1 MGKGC
6 GGCLEVSHQATN
18 VVDAA
23 VTWDKVAWQC
33 CREVVLPV
41 IPLVLLGS
49 LRSLK
54 YAVAYD
60 SFPSVL
66 WYNVHGLIVAS

>member
-1 MGKGC
+1 MGEGC
-6 GGCLEVSHQATN
+6 GGCLEVSHQVTN

-41 IPLVLLGS
+41 IPLELLGS

-54 YAVAYD
+54 YACVSCVVYADYLVD
-60 SFPSVL
+60 
-66 WYNVHGLIVAS
+66 NKGL

>member
-1 MGKGC
+1 MGEGC
-6 GGCLEVSHQATN
+6 GGCLEVSHQVTN

-60 SFPSVL
+60 SFPSVCFK
-66 WYNVHGLIVAS
+66 